1 MPQNQ
6 NNENRDSAENSL
18 EEGNEDVNHRPNER
32 LRRSSRLKVRPIK
45 FQDLYVLAALILQ
58 TCLQSSTATQC
69 ILAYSQLPNFHKS
82 LELMLMQPTKGNG
95 VRTIGSKW
103 IFKIKVKPDG
113 SMERYKVR
121 LVAKG

>member
-6 NNENRDSAENSL
+6 NNENRDSADNSL
-18 EEGNEDVNHRPNER
+18 EEGNEDVNHRPNET
-32 LRRSSRLKVRPIK
+32 LRRSSRLRVRPIK
-45 FQDLYVLAALILQ
+45 FQDII
-58 TCLQSSTATQC
+58 CSSSLNSSNLPTITHATQC

-103 IFKIKVKPDG
+103 ILRSRSNQMDPWKDI
-113 SMERYKVR
+113 R
-121 LVAKG
+121 LD